1 MVLVSSLSL
10 YCILINSEMDIC
22 VSVCF
27 RCRWSIFGGWF
38 DNFDYDD
45 CDHHGNNKSQQHW
58 VDDERWDGA

>member
-1 MVLVSSLSL
+1 
-10 YCILINSEMDIC
+10 MDIC